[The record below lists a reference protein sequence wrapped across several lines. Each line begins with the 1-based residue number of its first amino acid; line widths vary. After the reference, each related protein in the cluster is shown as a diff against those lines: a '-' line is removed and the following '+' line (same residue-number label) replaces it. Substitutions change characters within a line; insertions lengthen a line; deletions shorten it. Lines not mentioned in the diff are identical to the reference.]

1 MKYLVKTRTVEVW
14 EHWYEVEA
22 DSGDE
27 ANEIITNGSPLGFGN
42 VKDHDERFLY
52 TDEEEVTEVEPFN
65 DEH

>member
-1 MKYLVKTRTVEVW
+1 MKYLVRSRE
-14 EHWYEVEA
+14 EELYEMEYLVEA

-27 ANEIITNGSPLGFGN
+27 ANDIITNGSLFGN

-52 TDEEEVTEVEPFN
+52 TDEEEVTEIEPFN

>member
-27 ANEIITNGSPLGFGN
+27 ANDIITNGFGDN
-42 VKDHDERFLY
+42 VTDIDERFIY
-52 TDEEEVTEVEPFN
+52 IDEEEVEEIEPLTENE
-65 DEH
+65 D